1 LRSLAF
7 LVKKELI
14 LLNKNIQLNF
24 LLLIFGLIAL
34 FLFPLSPLLKLGI
47 MIALLGIHI
56 FLVSINI
63 LISLVH
69 EWKTQSVYTW
79 LHIPESGYKLILT
92 KIAAP
97 VLVNI
102 ISLIGTLFI
111 IYLTLKFRINT
122 PINLEGQLLNVMS
135 HAWLTLFIFIIMKSI
150 LLSMFLLFLYLFSR
164 SLSSYGIATSA
175 FMALFCV
182 ISWIV
187 LKKTIIYEKLTHW
200 GVLMKGEHVYRND
213 IYLAPY
219 YFGNVLF
226 DIVIIFLLL
235 CISDFLLNKKV
246 EV

>member
-1 LRSLAF
+1 MRSLAF

-111 IYLTLKFRINT
+111 IYLT
-122 PINLEGQLLNVMS
+122 
-135 HAWLTLFIFIIMKSI
+135 
-150 LLSMFLLFLYLFSR
+150 
-164 SLSSYGIATSA
+164 
-175 FMALFCV
+175 
-182 ISWIV
+182 
-187 LKKTIIYEKLTHW
+187 
-200 GVLMKGEHVYRND
+200 
-213 IYLAPY
+213 
-219 YFGNVLF
+219 
-226 DIVIIFLLL
+226 
-235 CISDFLLNKKV
+235 
-246 EV
+246 